1 MKNSQKDLI
10 RRMQKQD
17 ALGISR
23 KKREYLH
30 IDRRLYRTVKIAF
43 AVLIPVMFFLYSLLL
58 ILVMLAYFVTVCI
71 FNVNAEKE
79 MNENYRSDCHVKM
92 PRYDLIVTGI
102 VLGVT
107 VVGIVLSE
115 ILSRSAG
122 GMLGGFSDDELEDF
136 IGSGKF
142 PGGMSGAWF
151 RVREILTDLGSLMT
165 GERSLFFSF
174 RIGMQP
180 PPGGFDGGGGMPDI
194 SLSDL
199 PLSFVFSTLFSVL
212 NSIFVFAVAV
222 LALFSLRSVK
232 KVYRIADSGHG
243 RSRNKLRFEPEEL
256 HSVERDMEEIRR
268 EQDMLLKIFEDELLE
283 DGEPSE
289 EDEAPLKESAELLEG
304 DEKPSERGG
313 GIPAEEG
320 GAPSEEGGDLSEQA
334 DPR

>member
-43 AVLIPVMFFLYSLLL
+43 AVLIPVMFFLYSPLL
-58 ILVMLAYFVTVCI
+58 ILVVLAYFVTVCI
-71 FNVNAEKE
+71 FNANAEKE
-79 MNENYRSDCHVKM
+79 MNENYRSDCHVRM
-92 PRYDLIVTGI
+92 PRCDLIVAGI

-122 GMLGGFSDDELEDF
+122 GMLGSFSDEELEDF

-142 PGGMSGAWF
+142 PGGMSGTWF
-151 RVREILTDLGSLMT
+151 KVRESLTDLGSLMT

-180 PPGGFDGGGGMPDI
+180 PPGGFGGGGGMPDI

-212 NSIFVFAVAV
+212 NSIFVFAVAG
-222 LALFSLRSVK
+222 LALLSLRSVK

-243 RSRNKLRFEPEEL
+243 RSRNKLRFDPEEL
-256 HSVERDMEEIRR
+256 HSVERDMEEIRK

-283 DGEPSE
+283 DE
-289 EDEAPLKESAELLEG
+289 
-304 DEKPSERGG
+304 
-313 GIPAEEG
+313 
-320 GAPSEEGGDLSEQA
+320 APSEEG
-334 DPR
+334 DPLHEDEEPAEKEGELPERGGEGF

>member
-1 MKNSQKDLI
+1 MKNSQKDFI

-43 AVLIPVMFFLYSLLL
+43 AVLIPVMFFLYSPLL

-142 PGGMSGAWF
+142 PGGMSGP
-151 RVREILTDLGSLMT
+151 GS
-165 GERSLFFSF
+165 GC
-174 RIGMQP
+174 
-180 PPGGFDGGGGMPDI
+180 
-194 SLSDL
+194 
-199 PLSFVFSTLFSVL
+199 
-212 NSIFVFAVAV
+212 
-222 LALFSLRSVK
+222 
-232 KVYRIADSGHG
+232 G
-243 RSRNKLRFEPEEL
+243 RSSPT
-256 HSVERDMEEIRR
+256 S
-268 EQDMLLKIFEDELLE
+268 
-283 DGEPSE
+283 
-289 EDEAPLKESAELLEG
+289 
-304 DEKPSERGG
+304 
-313 GIPAEEG
+313 
-320 GAPSEEGGDLSEQA
+320 APS
-334 DPR
+334 

>member
-43 AVLIPVMFFLYSLLL
+43 AVLIPVMFFLYSPLL
-58 ILVMLAYFVTVCI
+58 ILVVLAYFVTVCI
-71 FNVNAEKE
+71 SNANAEKE
-79 MNENYRSDCHVKM
+79 MNENYRSDCHVRM
-92 PRYDLIVTGI
+92 PRCDLIVAGI

-122 GMLGGFSDDELEDF
+122 GMLGSFSDEELEDF

-142 PGGMSGAWF
+142 PGGMSGTWF
-151 RVREILTDLGSLMT
+151 KVREILTDLGSLMT
-165 GERSLFFSF
+165 GERSLFFSL
-174 RIGMQP
+174 RTGMQP
-180 PPGGFDGGGGMPDI
+180 PPGGFGGGGGMPDI

-222 LALFSLRSVK
+222 LALLSLRSVK

-243 RSRNKLRFEPEEL
+243 RSRSKLRFDPEEL
-256 HSVERDMEEIRR
+256 HSVERDMEEIRK

-283 DGEPSE
+283 DE
-289 EDEAPLKESAELLEG
+289 
-304 DEKPSERGG
+304 
-313 GIPAEEG
+313 
-320 GAPSEEGGDLSEQA
+320 APSEEG
-334 DPR
+334 DPLQEDEEPAEKEGELPERGGEGL